1 MVLLLKIVQIQ
12 NGRRSLGLYI
22 IFALIK
28 KQVAKRYGYNND
40 WFYIATYHPH
50 GGSQTALQSIITP
63 ADQLIPYIEM
73 LSLQTFTSKCFQ
85 RSLSQVPITPG

>member
-1 MVLLLKIVQIQ
+1 MI
-12 NGRRSLGLYI
+12 NN
-22 IFALIK
+22 
-28 KQVAKRYGYNND
+28 NND

-73 LSLQTFTSKCFQ
+73 LSLHTFTSKCFQ
-85 RSLSQVPITPG
+85 RSLTLTSSRHFQYFENKFG

>member
-1 MVLLLKIVQIQ
+1 MIGTCSIDYI
-12 NGRRSLGLYI
+12 SLNNNNN
-22 IFALIK
+22 
-28 KQVAKRYGYNND
+28 NND